1 MAGPAPG
8 GCFSPLVAVS
18 STRAWGQHWSSWL
31 TAGCSVG
38 GEGGCRR
45 QKTVRDVPQGPALT
59 SLQTGR
65 AFVLSSLVVPQWL
78 APLIRELHVVVRGVS
93 CPTPFAPRQ
102 PTCDIL
108 PCHPLLP
115 GRRGPGSE
123 HSRARGIR
131 TCPTEVPRAEGR
143 AGLAGPPWGVLGGG
157 AVLLEKMLSLKHGTD
172 KFIQRP

>member
-31 TAGCSVG
+31 TAGCRVG
-38 GEGGCRR
+38 GEGGSRR

-108 PCHPLLP
+108 PAVAP
-115 GRRGPGSE
+115 GVSTAGREESEPARQRCSERRGGQ
-123 HSRARGIR
+123 GWQ
-131 TCPTEVPRAEGR
+131 
-143 AGLAGPPWGVLGGG
+143 GPLGGYWG
-157 AVLLEKMLSLKHGTD
+157 GWCSS
-172 KFIQRP
+172 RRC